1 MKNKM
6 RRINIIITVLALM
19 LTLTACGK
27 SEFGVTENSW
37 KHMTLTAQNADK
49 DAFVMVGSLDVA
61 DGEQISLLQKHN
73 RRRGKL
79 LSYRSDKK
87 YCVLVI
93 IQLFILVRASYTLIV
108 NQLIISCFTS
118 IIRTGAKC

>member
-61 DGEQISLLQKHN
+61 DGEQIEITASLTK
-73 RRRGKL
+73 GSVKVEIV
-79 LSYRSDKK
+79 RSPDMP
-87 YCVLVI
+87 
-93 IQLFILVRASYTLIV
+93 
-108 NQLIISCFTS
+108 
-118 IIRTGAKC
+118 

>member
-37 KHMTLTAQNADK
+37 KHMTLTAQK
-49 DAFVMVGSLDVA
+49 CYCEEPDA
-61 DGEQISLLQKHN
+61 
-73 RRRGKL
+73 GKPH
-79 LSYRSDKK
+79 
-87 YCVLVI
+87 
-93 IQLFILVRASYTLIV
+93 VRICEGLRA
-108 NQLIISCFTS
+108 
-118 IIRTGAKC
+118 